1 MQQPVLKVLLPMN
14 PGEGLRIALLVLITL
29 LATPFGPPAAAN
41 PHPQYALAINHGR
54 VIDPETG
61 LDAIRHLGVRGGRIV
76 AISEQPLSGQVQLDA
91 TGMVVAPGFIDIHS
105 HSLTPL
111 GQRRNVLDGI
121 TTQLETEAGAL
132 PARAAGDSV
141 AALPLINYGASAGH
155 FAARLKV
162 IEDSALP
169 YFFYRGQRASM
180 GSPAF
185 TQPANPEQI
194 AVMRSLLE
202 QGLDEGG
209 LGIGLLLDY
218 MQAAVTADEL
228 DMIFSLAGERNVPVF
243 VHVRRF
249 LPGDPTGL
257 NEVLALAEEHRA
269 PVFICHIT
277 HSAMDGVGQWLAA
290 IDAARQRGVRVAT
303 ETLTFLAGGTSIGAD
318 VFRERD
324 WRQIFAIDYGDVQWV
339 ATGEWLTED
348 RWQHL
353 AATQP
358 GGMVNHHYVQED
370 WLLTALRWPDM
381 MVSTDALPAF
391 DTEQLTNPNIS
402 GSFALLLGRYTRDR
416 QILSLSEAL
425 ARTSLKQAQWLES
438 FAPVFRRKGRIQEG
452 MDADITVFDPDS
464 IAAVADYGQPWENS
478 RGIRWVIVNG
488 SVTVAEGAVVEG
500 VAAGRYLDTHGS
512 PPD

>member
-1 MQQPVLKVLLPMN
+1 M
-14 PGEGLRIALLVLITL
+14 IAAPSGSPT
-29 LATPFGPPAAAN
+29 AAD
-41 PHPQYALAINHGR
+41 PETQYALVINHGR

-61 LDAIRHLGVRGGRIV
+61 LDAIRHLGVRDGRIA
-76 AISEQPLSGQVQLDA
+76 AISEMPLSGRVQLDA
-91 TGMVVAPGFIDIHS
+91 TGLVVAPGFIDIHS

-141 AALPLINYGASAGH
+141 AAMPLINYGASAGH
-155 FAARLKV
+155 FVARLKV

-169 YFFYRGQRASM
+169 YFFYRGQQASM

-185 TQPANPEQI
+185 TQRANRQQI
-194 AVMRSLLE
+194 ATMRALLAR
-202 QGLDEGG
+202 GLDEGG

-257 NEVLALAEEHRA
+257 NEVLALAEEHGA

-277 HSAMDGVGQWLAA
+277 HSAMGGVGQWLAA

-303 ETLTFLAGGTSIGAD
+303 ETLTYLAGGTSIGAD

-339 ATGEWLTED
+339 ATGEWLTEE

-391 DTEQLTNPNIS
+391 ETRQLTNPNIS
-402 GSFALLLGRYTRDR
+402 GSFALLLGQYTRDKK
-416 QILSLSEAL
+416 ILSLSEAV

-452 MDADITVFDPDS
+452 MDADITVFDPKS

-478 RGIRWVIVNG
+478 RGIHWVIVNG
-488 SVTVAEGAVVEG
+488 SLTVAEGDLVEG
-500 VAAGRYLDTHGS
+500 AAAGQYLDSRGS